1 MAVISPG
8 GPCGRSA
15 CLHGRDFEHI
25 LNRRIADVGVERGA
39 IGLEQCAREGAAHR
53 DHLIEV
59 TEKAFDDPAAGT
71 DDKANRRMSG

>member
-1 MAVISPG
+1 
-8 GPCGRSA
+8 
-15 CLHGRDFEHI
+15 